1 MKPTM
6 PISTAGKRRSNQRG
20 FTYVMVLVAVI
31 VLGIL
36 MEVATIHTSRAQQ
49 AEREAELLYRG
60 MAYRNA
66 IKSYYEIGKP
76 VKTYP
81 KSLEDLVKDPRSAHK
96 RHLRALY
103 PDPMSKD
110 KGEWLLIR
118 AVDGGINAVASASK
132 DAPIKTANFP
142 AGLEKLEGAKS
153 YADWIFEYVP
163 SQAQGLS
170 KPPAALPAAR

>member
-1 MKPTM
+1 MPTS
-6 PISTAGKRRSNQRG
+6 IAGKRISSERG

-31 VLGIL
+31 SLGIL

-60 MAYRNA
+60 LAYRNA
-66 IKSYYEIGKP
+66 IKSYYEAGKP

-103 PDPMSKD
+103 PDPMTRD
-110 KGEWLLIR
+110 KSEWIVVR
-118 AVDGGINAVASASK
+118 AIDGGISGVASTSK
-132 DAPIKTANFP
+132 ETPIKTANFP
-142 AGLEKLEGAKS
+142 AGLERLEGAKL

-163 SQAQGLS
+163 SQALVPV
-170 KPPAALPAAR
+170 KPPPPPPPPISAS

>member
-1 MKPTM
+1 
-6 PISTAGKRRSNQRG
+6 
-20 FTYVMVLVAVI
+20 MVLVAVI

-66 IKSYYEIGKP
+66 IKSYYETGKP
-76 VKTYP
+76 VKVYP

-103 PDPMSKD
+103 PDPMSKG

-118 AVDGGINAVASASK
+118 AVDGGIAGVASMSK
-132 DAPIKTANFP
+132 EAPIKTVNFP
-142 AGLEKLEGAKS
+142 AGLEKLEGKKLYS
-153 YADWIFEYVP
+153 EWVFEYALV
-163 SQAQGLS
+163 S
-170 KPPAALPAAR
+170 PAATSEPLVAPPPPYLPPPLAK

>member
-1 MKPTM
+1 
-6 PISTAGKRRSNQRG
+6 
-20 FTYVMVLVAVI
+20 MVLVAVI

-66 IKSYYEIGKP
+66 IKSYYEDGKP

-110 KGEWLLIR
+110 KSEWLLIR
-118 AVDGGINAVASASK
+118 AADGGISGVASAGK

-142 AGLEKLEGAKS
+142 AGLERLEGAKS
-153 YADWIFEYVP
+153 YADWIFEYAP
-163 SQAQGLS
+163 SQVPGLL
-170 KPPAALPAAR
+170 KPPVAPSVAR

>member
-1 MKPTM
+1 M

-31 VLGIL
+31 SLGIL

-60 MAYRNA
+60 LAYRNA
-66 IKSYYEIGKP
+66 IKSYYEAGKP

-103 PDPMSKD
+103 PDPMTKD
-110 KGEWLLIR
+110 KTEWLLIR
-118 AVDGGINAVASASK
+118 AIDGGISGISSTNKAT
-132 DAPIKTANFP
+132 PIKSANFP
-142 AGLEKLEGAKS
+142 AGLEKLEGAKT

-163 SQAQGLS
+163 AQVLVPA
-170 KPPAALPAAR
+170 KPPATPPAVN